1 MKTPRLAFA
10 VLLAAAAPALAQTSL
25 TPITMGPPATGQCV
39 VGTGSC
45 GVPFGGTMDPVFEG
59 SLVRLG
65 QQAVP
70 TLNTERG
77 APPVAAKTASD
88 ETPESATDIAALGGQ
103 IINPG
108 AASSSFGRA
117 TSFGLG
123 PSASV
128 GARQSTFDTRIDATG
143 TTPEPVAKAQNLGYY
158 KSVKIEESLTGKE
171 QSFGADPKMSAGDSD
186 FTPSGTG
193 ASANH

>member
-10 VLLAAAAPALAQTSL
+10 FLFSAAAPALAQTTPL
-25 TPITMGPPATGQCV
+25 TPITIGPAASGQCV

-45 GVPFGGTMDPVFEG
+45 GAPSGSAFDPVFEG
-59 SLVRLG
+59 SLVRIG

-70 TLNTERG
+70 TLNTERR
-77 APPVAAKTASD
+77 AASVAAKTASD

-103 IINPG
+103 IINPNAG
-108 AASSSFGRA
+108 TFKSA

-123 PSASV
+123 ASATM
-128 GARQSTFDTRIDATG
+128 GARQSTFDTHLDATG

-171 QSFGADPKMSAGDSD
+171 NSFGADPKMSAGDSD
-186 FTPSGTG
+186 FAPSGTG
-193 ASANH
+193 ASSNNR